1 VRVTGGAGKRG
12 EILEIATIFS
22 AIPVD
27 VGHSAITFQI
37 AGEPRKVND
46 FLELVRPY
54 GLVELVKSGRVALS
68 REPKGKPAPR
78 LRAVN

>member
-1 VRVTGGAGKRG
+1 
-12 EILEIATIFS
+12 
-22 AIPVD
+22 
-27 VGHSAITFQI
+27 
-37 AGEPRKVND
+37 
-46 FLELVRPY
+46 LVRPY